1 MILVDVSLVGPSW
14 CLPLW
19 PRSRTGAVWG
29 SHGGV
34 GVTRAPPVLCRI
46 CVPFYFV
53 SWRMRGC
60 EPWGWLNPQAPSE
73 EDQELLLV
81 PMPLLGLFFF
91 PWGSPK
97 RKPVTSLPPNSSCP
111 LPYPSIPV
119 GAEWGEDMGWAGRL
133 PPSFCPLF
141 KHGDSSQIFGIFS
154 GRFTSVWGFGRGK
167 RIKNPSVQ
175 LTKKINIF
183 TVEVINKG
191 HFTLN

>member
-1 MILVDVSLVGPSW
+1 MGFRGWFLLSGACQVILVDVSLVGPSW

-81 PMPLLGLFFF
+81 PLPLLGLFFS
-91 PWGSPK
+91 PGAAPKGSPAP
-97 RKPVTSLPPNSSCP
+97 RCP
-111 LPYPSIPV
+111 QIPL
-119 GAEWGEDMGWAGRL
+119 APFPT
-133 PPSFCPLF
+133 PPSLHGLSRGGTGGGSGACPPLF
-141 KHGDSSQIFGIFS
+141 VPYLSTGTAHKSLGYFRVVSLRFGVLDGES
-154 GRFTSVWGFGRGK
+154 ASRTRQC
-167 RIKNPSVQ
+167 N
-175 LTKKINIF
+175 
-183 TVEVINKG
+183 
-191 HFTLN
+191 